1 MNDLIDAVNVARHWC
16 SKNGFPKNPVTRRLR
31 SQEFIEHR
39 GVKLK
44 NAHRSANDLCDFLM
58 GIIATQKYKRILE
71 IGTLFG
77 FSTLHLAEAA
87 ALNNGRVTTIDLR
100 VRKRTWVTGETVE
113 DIHELALKYA
123 DESDLAK
130 RIVFMSGR
138 SETILAQQ
146 VLDGERFDLVFID
159 GSHSKYVVILD
170 LINALNLLTPNGLIV
185 FDDVSQ
191 NVALREYNHGG
202 PNSLLPD
209 LLASQN
215 FDMLALSY
223 NTMVLR
229 PKGERMRI
237 TPMGRLRGAALRL
250 WKG

>member
-1 MNDLIDAVNVARHWC
+1 LNDLIDAVNVARHWC

-113 DIHELALKYA
+113 DIHEVALKYA
-123 DESDLAK
+123 DRK
-130 RIVFMSGR
+130 RSSPSR
-138 SETILAQQ
+138 SSM
-146 VLDGERFDLVFID
+146 
-159 GSHSKYVVILD
+159 GSASIWCSST
-170 LINALNLLTPNGLIV
+170 ARTPSTWS
-185 FDDVSQ
+185 FST
-191 NVALREYNHGG
+191 
-202 PNSLLPD
+202 S
-209 LLASQN
+209 S
-215 FDMLALSY
+215 
-223 NTMVLR
+223 
-229 PKGERMRI
+229 
-237 TPMGRLRGAALRL
+237 TP
-250 WKG
+250 